1 MKIIGYQTKGNAVR
15 FYLGSYDLKPKYR
28 TSGTMTSTSTC
39 SITSAI
45 TATLTASEPV
55 YTTGKCVK
63 ASGIYPYADFVAGW
77 KDVYVSWDKTVFT
90 NPLANIEDLRAHN
103 EPLVV
108 VAESTYKDNIA
119 GFDKYKGSKNAI
131 RYYLDDE
138 LEPDEVGLP
147 DDYPEKSL
155 ADQRLFLFL

>member
-28 TSGTMTSTSTC
+28 TSGTITSTSAC

-45 TATLTASEPV
+45 TTTLTAPEHV
-55 YTTGKCVK
+55 YTTVKCVK

-90 NPLANIEDLRAHN
+90 NPLANIEDLHAHN
-103 EPLVV
+103 EPLIV

-119 GFDKYKGSKNAI
+119 GFDKYKGSKDAI

-155 ADQRLFLFL
+155 AD

>member
-28 TSGTMTSTSTC
+28 TPEISNTC
-39 SITSAI
+39 SIS
-45 TATLTASEPV
+45 ATLTTALATPEPV
-55 YTTGKCVK
+55 YTAGRCAK
-63 ASGIYPYADFVAGW
+63 ANGIYPYADFVAGW

-90 NPLANIEDLRAHN
+90 NPLASIEDLRAHN

-108 VAESTYKDNIA
+108 VVESTYKDSIT

-155 ADQRLFLFL
+155 AD